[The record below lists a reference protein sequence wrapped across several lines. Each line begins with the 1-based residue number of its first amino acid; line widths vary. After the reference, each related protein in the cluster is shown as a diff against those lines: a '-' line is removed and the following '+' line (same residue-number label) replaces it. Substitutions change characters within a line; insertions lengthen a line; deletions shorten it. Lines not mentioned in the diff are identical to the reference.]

1 MKIKRKRI
9 SLEYKK
15 IIYIRSGH
23 RCQICGCDLSF
34 EEMSVDHIIPLAKG
48 GDDQLDNLQCA
59 CKICN
64 SFKQDLLP
72 GDFYEKIVE
81 IYWQQTK
88 IRCGKE
94 SSENLK
100 RLLQK

>member
-1 MKIKRKRI
+1 MKRNRI
-9 SLEYKK
+9 SLDYKK
-15 IIYIRSGH
+15 IIYKRSDCS
-23 RCQICGCDLSF
+23 CQICGCELAF

-48 GDDQLDNLQCA
+48 GDDQMDNLQCA
-59 CKICN
+59 CKTCN
-64 SFKQDLLP
+64 ALKQDFLP

-94 SSENLK
+94 FSDDLK
-100 RLLQK
+100 RILQE

>member
-1 MKIKRKRI
+1 MKRNRI
-9 SLEYKK
+9 SLDYKK
-15 IIYIRSGH
+15 IIYKRSGCS
-23 RCQICGCDLSF
+23 CQICGCELAF

-48 GDDQLDNLQCA
+48 GDDQMDNLQCA

-72 GDFYEKIVE
+72 RDFYEKVVE
-81 IYWQQTK
+81 IYWHQTK

-94 SSENLK
+94 FSDDLK
-100 RLLQK
+100 KLLQK